1 MAPSHKIQV
10 YDTTLR
16 DGCQSEDVSLTVE
29 DKLEIARRLDAL
41 GIDYIEGGWPG
52 SNERDAAFF
61 TQIRQLKLRHARVA
75 AFGATRRSGIKASAD
90 RNLLLVLRANTPVAC
105 VVGKTWDM
113 QVREALRIPLEE
125 NIDILYDTIAYL
137 KKHVDEVIFDAEHFF
152 DGSCLNRQ
160 YALSCLKAVE
170 DAGVDLI
177 CLCDTNG
184 GRLPHEVEDAVRAAQ
199 QTVQV
204 PLGIHCHNDSEVAVA
219 NTIAAVR
226 CGAVQIQGTIN
237 GFGER
242 CGNANLVSII
252 ANLQLKLGYTCVP
265 ADRLRMLQET
275 SMLVY
280 ELANVAPNPRQ
291 AYVGRSAFTHK
302 AGLHVSGIQ
311 RNVKTYEH
319 IDPAAVGNDRRVVLS
334 ELSGRANILYKTRE
348 FGLDTELKH
357 EQVETLLDELKRL
370 EALGYTFDGADASF
384 ELLML
389 RTLGLA
395 TDHFNFVSF
404 RLFDDKWHED
414 QAPFSEAVLVLEG
427 PDGQRTRTSAIG
439 NGPVNALDSA
449 LRRALTPYYP
459 DLARMQ
465 LVDYKVRVLD
475 NGAGTGARVRVL
487 IESTDGAR
495 RWGTVGVSA
504 NVVEA
509 SWQALLDSVEFK
521 LHKDQAKP
529 RKAPVS
535 VRDHD
540 STSALMTNGDG
551 SGMRRNHTRTHG
563 SAIAVKARKRATK
576 RAKPEPARVK
586 ANSSDQTAR
595 SLSR

>member
-1 MAPSHKIQV
+1 MAPDNKIQV

-16 DGCQSEDVSLTVE
+16 DGCQSEDVSLTLE
-29 DKLEIARRLDAL
+29 DKLEIARRLDDL
-41 GIDYIEGGWPG
+41 GIDFIEGGWPG

-61 TQIRQLKLRHARVA
+61 TNIKRVKLRHARIA
-75 AFGATRRSGIKASAD
+75 AFGATRRAGIKASAD
-90 RNLLLVLRANTPVAC
+90 RNLLLILRADTPVAC
-105 VVGKTWDM
+105 VVGKTSDM
-113 QVREALRIPLEE
+113 HVREALRIPLQE
-125 NIDILYDTIAYL
+125 NLEILYDTIAYL

-152 DGSCLNRQ
+152 DGYHFNPE
-160 YALSCLKAVE
+160 YALSCLKSVE

-184 GRLPHEVEDAVRAAQ
+184 GRLPHEVEAAVQNARQALRA
-199 QTVQV
+199 
-204 PLGIHCHNDSEVAVA
+204 PLGIHCHNDSDVAVA
-219 NTIAAVR
+219 NSVTAVR
-226 CGAVQIQGTIN
+226 SGAVQIQGTIN

-252 ANLQLKLGYTCVP
+252 ANLQLKLGYSCVP
-265 ADRLRMLQET
+265 ADRLKMLQET

-319 IDPAAVGNDRRVVLS
+319 IDPAVVGNDRRVVLS

-348 FGLDTELKH
+348 FGLDTELNKQ
-357 EQVETLLDELKRL
+357 QVETLLDELKRL
-370 EALGYTFDGADASF
+370 EGIGYTFDGADASF

-404 RLFDDKWHED
+404 RVFDDKWHED
-414 QAPFSEAVLVLEG
+414 QAPFSEAVVVLEG

-459 DLARMQ
+459 NLARMQ

-487 IESTDGAR
+487 IESTDGSR

-521 LHKDQAKP
+521 LHKDQAKA
-529 RKAPVS
+529 RKPAVKVTDYS
-535 VRDHD
+535 KANGVVKDH
-540 STSALMTNGDG
+540 GG
-551 SGMRRNHTRTHG
+551 SGAAKRQSESSGSTGAGNGRKPVVNELKPRRQSGSQAGMR
-563 SAIAVKARKRATK
+563 S
-576 RAKPEPARVK
+576 E
-586 ANSSDQTAR
+586 
-595 SLSR
+595 

>member
-1 MAPSHKIQV
+1 MAASGKIQI

-16 DGCQSEDVSLTVE
+16 DGCQSEDVSLTLE
-29 DKLEIARRLDAL
+29 DKLEVAQRLDEL
-41 GIDYIEGGWPG
+41 EVDYIEGGWPG

-61 TQIRQLKLRHARVA
+61 KQVKRLKLCHARIA
-75 AFGATRRSGIKASAD
+75 AFGSTRRAGIKASAD
-90 RNLLLVLRANTPVAC
+90 RNLLLILRADTAVAC
-105 VVGKTWDM
+105 IVGKTWDLH
-113 QVREALRIPLEE
+113 VREALRIPLEE
-125 NIDILYDTIAYL
+125 NLEILHDTIKYL
-137 KKHVDEVIFDAEHFF
+137 KRHLDEVIFDAEHFF
-152 DGSCLNRQ
+152 DGHALNPE
-160 YALSCLKAVE
+160 YALKCLKAVE
-170 DAGVDLI
+170 QAGADLI

-184 GRLPHEVEDAVRAAQ
+184 GRLPHEVEASVRAAQ
-199 QTVQV
+199 SSIGV

-226 CGAVQIQGTIN
+226 AGAVQVQGTIN

-242 CGNANLVSII
+242 CGNANLISII
-252 ANLQLKLGYTCVP
+252 ANLQLKLGYDCVP
-265 ADRLRMLQET
+265 AEKLKMLQDS

-311 RNVKTYEH
+311 RNVRTYEH
-319 IDPAAVGNDRRVVLS
+319 IDPATVGNDRRVVLS

-348 FGLDTELKH
+348 FGLNTELSQH
-357 EQVETLLDELKRL
+357 QIEALLEELKRL
-370 EALGYTFDGADASF
+370 EGLGFTFDGADASF

-395 TDHFNFVSF
+395 HDHFNFVSF
-404 RLFDDKWHED
+404 RVFDDKWHED
-414 QAPFSEAVLVLEG
+414 QAPLSEAVVVIEG
-427 PDGQRTRTSAIG
+427 PDHQRSRTSAIG

-449 LRRALTPYYP
+449 LRQALVPYYP
-459 DLARMQ
+459 GLAQMQ

-487 IESTDGAR
+487 IESTDGSR

-521 LHKDQAKP
+521 LHKDQVKP
-529 RKAPVS
+529 
-535 VRDHD
+535 
-540 STSALMTNGDG
+540 SALSVSMAGQAATNSVVRIRPGTTDG
-551 SGMRRNHTRTHG
+551 QKPS
-563 SAIAVKARKRATK
+563 KAEVRMRKRSRHSDA
-576 RAKPEPARVK
+576 ARI
-586 ANSSDQTAR
+586 
-595 SLSR
+595 